1 MRLLLPL
8 LMTVPLALAGAPL
21 AASQPITGRW
31 LTDSKDGIIHI
42 ARCGETLCGR
52 LQRSLVPIE
61 PPGTDIKNPD
71 PALRERRILGLAVL
85 TGLRLED
92 GKWQGQA
99 YDPKTGR
106 SYRAVVE
113 RVSNEALKVTGCLAI
128 FCRTVTWTRA
138 N

>member
-21 AASQPITGRW
+21 LASQPITGRW
-31 LTDSKDGIIHI
+31 LTDSKDGIIQI
-42 ARCGETLCGR
+42 GRCGETLCGR
-52 LQRSLVPIE
+52 LHRSLVPIE

-85 TGLRLED
+85 SGLRLED

-106 SYRAVVE
+106 SYRATVE
-113 RVSNEALKVTGCLAI
+113 RVSDGALKVTGCLAI